1 MASSDRPPA
10 PEERRSPS
18 AEREP
23 ATAVL
28 PDLTDLFDRR
38 IDPQRREDH
47 DRRSL
52 PGWALPSP
60 SDEDESETEDDRS
73 AAMAGMPTYRFDRGR
88 RGFAA
93 VVAQPLGR
101 ATVLSS
107 PLLITGATALVANLV
122 LAQFG
127 ASAVSIAML
136 ALLALQVAGLAFA
149 RELAYGEW
157 AVVWFVLLVAL
168 GVLTPLLALQALF
181 GGEPFVSLRQVSVSP
196 FVASTLG
203 VIAALLSVV
212 VAIALLCRLEPE
224 RASVLFVPVAIVGPA
239 LLGMSP
245 EEVLEGV
252 LAPLGTTL
260 LAAGAWSFLVWLAPK
275 GIWLLSAPIALAV
288 ELILLLLFD
297 GGPRAGYQA
306 GMMVTLAYA
315 LVLALI
321 AAAAVGIPFLARWFG
336 HLTGERT
343 R

>member
-10 PEERRSPS
+10 PEDRRSPS

-47 DRRSL
+47 DRRTL
-52 PGWALPSP
+52 PEWALPSP
-60 SDEDESETEDDRS
+60 TDEDESETEADS
-73 AAMAGMPTYRFDRGR
+73 AAAVAGMPTYRFDRGR

-93 VVAQPLGR
+93 VVARPLGR
-101 ATVLSS
+101 AAVLSS
-107 PLLITGATALVANLV
+107 PLLVTGATALVANMV
-122 LAQFG
+122 LGRFG

-149 RELAYGEW
+149 REVAYAEW
-157 AVVWFVLLVAL
+157 SVVWLVMLVAL
-168 GVLTPLLALQALF
+168 GVFTPLLALQALF
-181 GGEPFVSLRQVSVSP
+181 GGEPFVSLRQASASP
-196 FVASTLG
+196 FVASTFG
-203 VIAALLSVV
+203 VV
-212 VAIALLCRLEPE
+212 VALLGVVVGVALLCLQEPE
-224 RASVLFVPVAIVGPA
+224 RASVLFVPAATIGPA

-245 EEVLEGV
+245 EEVIEGV
-252 LAPLGTTL
+252 LSPLGTTL

-275 GIWLLSAPIALAV
+275 GIWLLSAPVALAV

-315 LVLALI
+315 IVLGLI

-336 HLTGERT
+336 RLAGELTR
-343 R
+343 